1 MLSDTTITKQF
12 VPQQVM
18 KRDTRFSAGV
28 RVIAGER
35 WGFSIKQPSVRF
47 YLKLILTPVC
57 LAKKKYFKNRSQPNV
72 SYDCIKITTCR

>member
-47 YLKLILTPVC
+47 YPQANSYPCMSSKEEIIKKLS
-57 LAKKKYFKNRSQPNV
+57 A
-72 SYDCIKITTCR
+72 